1 MIVAKTPVIDIHGHI
16 NLAKPKALLAE
27 RLPPK
32 REKPD
37 AGKAGAH
44 KTGGGITDKSR
55 GKILNDIDARL
66 ADMDGMGVDM
76 MALTPSP
83 PGGFYKLDEELAG
96 EIARAVNDEVAQVVA
111 DHPTRFIALGNLPVQ
126 HVAFS
131 VKEME
136 RSTRDLGHKGVRVTT
151 NIAGLELGDRRFDPL
166 WAKAQE
172 LGSVIFLHPQGFTQ
186 PERLQ
191 DYFMTNVVGQPL
203 ETTLALA
210 QMIFGGVFERFP
222 ELKLCAAH
230 GGGYLPFYLGRF
242 EQAYR
247 ERAECRLHIS
257 KPPDYYVKKIWFD
270 TVLFRADSIA
280 YLANLVG
287 HEKVMMGTDSPYDM
301 GENHPLKLVESVPGL
316 TATQKSD
323 ILGGNALRLL
333 GLA

>member
-1 MIVAKTPVIDIHGHI
+1 MAPPIIDIHGHI
-16 NLAKPKALLAE
+16 NLAKPKALLEE
-27 RLPPK
+27 RIPPK
-32 REKPD
+32 PPKAPKP
-37 AGKAGAH
+37 GAP
-44 KTGGGITDKSR
+44 GGGITDKSR
-55 GKILNDIDARL
+55 GKILVDIDARI

-83 PGGFYKLDEELAG
+83 PSGFYKFDEDLAG
-96 EIARAVNDEVAQVVA
+96 ELARSVNDEVAKVAA

-136 RSTRDLGHKGVRVTT
+136 RSTRELGHKGVRVTT

-166 WAKAQE
+166 WAKAEE

-222 ELKLCAAH
+222 DLKLCAAH

-280 YLANLVG
+280 FLANLVG

-301 GENHPLKLVESVPGL
+301 GENHPVKLVQSVPGL
-316 TATQKSD
+316 TATQKAD
-323 ILGGNALRLL
+323 ILGGNAARLL
-333 GLA
+333 GLN